1 MSSISNGFDL
11 PDHQEP
17 FINLWRPD
25 QDFNHLENQGW
36 SQVGGLEG
44 RGRTEQGGSST
55 EVKTN
60 QRMFHH
66 EFHHDCIINLIN
78 ININIF
84 RYVDLTAQ
92 LVSKHGTA

>member
-66 EFHHDCIINLIN
+66 EFHHDGIINKPN
-78 ININIF
+78 
-84 RYVDLTAQ
+84 Q
-92 LVSKHGTA
+92 HQH

>member
-1 MSSISNGFDL
+1 MVLICQIIKNL
-11 PDHQEP
+11 
-17 FINLWRPD
+17 INLWRLD
-25 QDFNHLENQGW
+25 QGFNDIENQGW

-66 EFHHDCIINLIN
+66 DCMINLIN

-84 RYVDLTAQ
+84 RYIDLTAQ